1 MRLRRFLTSDPMRNC
16 RVAEPSARAN
26 VATEDNVLGRGRF
39 PLARVVRLEVSTEH
53 LGAPMVGDR
62 STGRTSGFGP
72 DNGGSSP
79 PPRTAQL
86 RLDFR

>member
-1 MRLRRFLTSDPMRNC
+1 MRLRRFLTSDPMRMC

-26 VATEDNVLGRGRF
+26 VGIDDNVQERGRF
-39 PLARVVRLEVSTEH
+39 PLARIVRLEVSTEH
-53 LGAPMVGDR
+53 RGAPMVGDR
-62 STGRTSGFGP
+62 STSGTSGFGP

-79 PPRTAQL
+79 PPRTDQR